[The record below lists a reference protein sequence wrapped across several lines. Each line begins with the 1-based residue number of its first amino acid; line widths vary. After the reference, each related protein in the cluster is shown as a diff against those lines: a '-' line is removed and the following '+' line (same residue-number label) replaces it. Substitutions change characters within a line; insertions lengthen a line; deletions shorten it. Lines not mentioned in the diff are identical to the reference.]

1 MQRLDKVASIMQKT
15 KVADPLIQA
24 IATTTVMISGGTA
37 APTTVAGVGLIRL
50 AALMVGFLLKLA
62 PAK

>member
-1 MQRLDKVASIMQKT
+1 MQKT
-15 KVADPLIQA
+15 KVAGPLIQA
-24 IATTTVMISGGTA
+24 VATTIVMIYWGTA
-37 APTTVAGVGLIRL
+37 APTTVTGVGLIRL